1 MDLQGPAGGEVR
13 GVIAFIGIGSNRGN
27 PVDACREAVRHLSET
42 PQVRLLRCSSLYRT
56 EPVGPHDQPWFI
68 NAVAEIRT
76 SLPPR
81 RLFEALKEIE
91 RRMGRTEGPKW
102 GPRIIDLDLL
112 LYGQEVVAEGDL
124 NIPHPELHR
133 RRFVL
138 VPLCELASYV
148 IHPAFG
154 VSVGGLMDR
163 LTDPGSVE
171 LYSPVD
177 AEAGKEGV
185 ISDRGTHICM
195 TKEKDDN

>member
-1 MDLQGPAGGEVR
+1 MDLQRPAGGAVR

-27 PVDACREAVRHLSET
+27 PVDACREAIRHLSET
-42 PQVRLLRCSSLYRT
+42 PEVRLLRCSSLYRT

-81 RLFEALKEIE
+81 RLLEALKEIE

-102 GPRIIDLDLL
+102 GPRLIDLDLL

-138 VPLCELASYV
+138 VPLCEIASYA

-154 VSVGGLMDR
+154 VSVRGLMDR
-163 LTDPGSVE
+163 LTEPGSVE
-171 LYSPVD
+171 LYSPAD
-177 AEAGKEGV
+177 AEADNEGV
-185 ISDRGTHICM
+185 ISDRGTNICV
-195 TKEKDDN
+195 TKGKNDN

>member
-1 MDLQGPAGGEVR
+1 MDLQGPVGGEVR

-27 PVDACREAVRHLSET
+27 PVDACREAIRHLSET
-42 PQVRLLRCSSLYRT
+42 PEVRLLRCSSLYRT

-76 SLPPR
+76 SLPAR

-102 GPRIIDLDLL
+102 GPRLIDLDLL
-112 LYGQEVVAEGDL
+112 LHGQEVVSEGDL

-138 VPLCELASYV
+138 VPLCELASYA

-163 LTDPGSVE
+163 LTDSGLVE
-171 LYSPVD
+171 IYSPVD
-177 AEAGKEGV
+177 AEADKESFLSEKGINISVLKGKNG
-185 ISDRGTHICM
+185 
-195 TKEKDDN
+195 N